1 MESRTNIAKQTPK
14 NTGSNDKEV
23 QKLLNTIL
31 EMQKSIVRLL
41 YSPEIVDQEEA
52 YERLAKELE
61 ESLKLSK

>member
-1 MESRTNIAKQTPK
+1 MDAKTNTLKQTPK
-14 NTGSNDKEV
+14 NVNSNDREV

-61 ESLKLSK
+61 DSLKLSK